1 MLNLRPILFVVGL
14 VLSKLALFMYVPT
27 IVAFITGTGG
37 FLDFAQAVI
46 ITHIVAFICLTIGR
60 TSDFRLSV
68 RDMFLITSLVWTVA
82 SAFAALPFVF
92 INHISFTDAYFET
105 MSGLTTTGSTVL
117 SGLDDMALSILLWR
131 SILQWLGGVGFIV
144 MAVAVLPMLN
154 VGGMKLFQT
163 ESSDWSDKSS
173 PRAKTVAKNIV
184 AVYLVLTLLCIM
196 GYMLTGMGLF
206 DAINHAFTTLSTGGY
221 STSDSSMNHFSN
233 GAHWVATLFMFLGGL
248 PFLLFVATLRKRSPL
263 VLLKDAQVQ
272 GFFLLFIVASLIVA
286 AWLNLHNGY
295 SVLDALRIS
304 MFNIVS
310 VVTTTGY
317 GLDDFSAWGALPTT
331 LFGFI
336 MMVGACSGSTAG
348 GIKIFRFQI
357 CFALLKNQMM
367 RLIHP
372 NGVFVQRYNQRPVNE
387 DIVRSVVAFGLT
399 FAITIILIAGCLSA
413 MGLDPVTSISGSI
426 TAVANVG
433 PGMGTVIGPTGN
445 FAPLPDAAKWVLS
458 FGMLMGRLEI
468 LTILVLFFPAFWRR

>member
-1 MLNLRPILFVVGL
+1 MLNLRPILFVIGL

-27 IVAFITGTGG
+27 IVAFVTGTGG

-46 ITHIVAFICLTIGR
+46 ITHIAAFICLTLGR
-60 TSDFRLSV
+60 TSNFRLNV
-68 RDMFLITSLVWTVA
+68 RDMFLITSLVWTIA

-117 SGLDDMALSILLWR
+117 SGLDTMAPSILLWR

-184 AVYLVLTLLCIM
+184 IVYLVLTLLCII

-221 STSDSSMNHFSN
+221 STSDSSMNKFSN

-248 PFLLFVATLRKRSPL
+248 PFLLFVATIRKRSPK

-272 GFFLLFIVASLIVA
+272 GFFILFIAASLVVA
-286 AWLNLHNGY
+286 IWLNIHNSY
-295 SVLDALRIS
+295 PMMDALRVS

-317 GLDDFSAWGALPTT
+317 GLDDFTAWGALPTT

-372 NGVFVQRYNQRPVNE
+372 QGVFVQRYNQRPVNE

-445 FAPLPDAAKWVLS
+445 FAPLPDTAKWVLS

>member
-1 MLNLRPILFVVGL
+1 MLNLRPILFVIGL
-14 VLSKLALFMYVPT
+14 VLSKLALFMYLPT
-27 IVAFITGTGG
+27 IVAFVTGTGG

-46 ITHIVAFICLTIGR
+46 ITHVVAFICLTLGR
-60 TSDFRLSV
+60 TADFRLNV
-68 RDMFLITSLVWTVA
+68 RDMFLITSLVWTIA
-82 SAFAALPFVF
+82 SAFAALPFVL

-117 SGLDDMALSILLWR
+117 SGLDNMALSILLWR

-184 AVYLVLTLLCIM
+184 VVYLVLTLLCIIS
-196 GYMLTGMGLF
+196 YMLTGMGLF

-248 PFLLFVATLRKRSPL
+248 PFLLFVATLRKRNPM

-295 SVLDALRIS
+295 PVLDALRIA

-317 GLDDFSAWGALPTT
+317 GLDDFSAWGALSTT

-445 FAPLPDAAKWVLS
+445 FASLPDAAKWVLS

>member
-1 MLNLRPILFVVGL
+1 MLNLRPILFVIGL

-27 IVAFITGTGG
+27 IVAFVTGTGG

-46 ITHIVAFICLTIGR
+46 ITHIVAFICLTFGR
-60 TSDFRLSV
+60 TSDFRLNV
-68 RDMFLITSLVWTVA
+68 RDMFLITSLVWTIA

-248 PFLLFVATLRKRSPL
+248 PFLLFVATLRKRSPM

>member
-233 GAHWVATLFMFLGGL
+233 GAHWIATLFMFLGGL
-248 PFLLFVATLRKRSPL
+248 PFLLFVATLRKRSPM

-272 GFFLLFIVASLIVA
+272 GFFLLFIVASLVVA
-286 AWLNLHNGY
+286 AWLNLNNGY
-295 SVLDALRIS
+295 SVLDALRVS

-317 GLDDFSAWGALPTT
+317 GLDDFTAWGALPTT

>member
-1 MLNLRPILFVVGL
+1 MLNLRPILFVIGL

-27 IVAFITGTGG
+27 IVAFVTGTGG

-46 ITHIVAFICLTIGR
+46 ITHIVAFICLTFGR
-60 TSDFRLSV
+60 TSDFRLNV
-68 RDMFLITSLVWTVA
+68 RDMFLITSLVWTIA

-184 AVYLVLTLLCIM
+184 VVYLVLTLLCIM

-233 GAHWVATLFMFLGGL
+233 GAHWIATLFMFLGGL
-248 PFLLFVATLRKRSPL
+248 PFLLFVATLRKRSPM

-272 GFFLLFIVASLIVA
+272 GFFLLFIVASLVVA
-286 AWLNLHNGY
+286 AWLNLNNGY
-295 SVLDALRIS
+295 PVVDALRIS

-317 GLDDFSAWGALPTT
+317 GLDDFTAWGALPTT

-399 FAITIILIAGCLSA
+399 FVITIILIAGCLSA

>member
-248 PFLLFVATLRKRSPL
+248 PFLLFVATLRKRSPM

-272 GFFLLFIVASLIVA
+272 GFFLLFIVASLVVA
-286 AWLNLHNGY
+286 AWLTLNNGY
-295 SVLDALRIS
+295 SVLDALRVS

-317 GLDDFSAWGALPTT
+317 GLDDFTAWGALPTT

>member
-1 MLNLRPILFVVGL
+1 MLNIRPILFVIGL
-14 VLSKLALFMYVPT
+14 VLSKLALFMYIPT
-27 IVAFITGTGG
+27 LVAFVSGTEG
-37 FLDFAQAVI
+37 FIEFAQAVI
-46 ITHIVAFICLTIGR
+46 ITHLMAFFCLTLGR
-60 TSDFRLSV
+60 TATFRLNV
-68 RDMFLITSLVWTVA
+68 RDMFLITSLVWTIA

-105 MSGLTTTGSTVL
+105 MSGITTTGSTVL
-117 SGLDDMALSILLWR
+117 SGLDEMAPSILLWR

-184 AVYLVLTLLCIM
+184 AVYLILTGMCIV

-221 STSDSSMNHFSN
+221 STSDGSMNHFSN

-248 PFLLFVATLRKRSPL
+248 PFLLFVSALRKRRIQE
-263 VLLKDAQVQ
+263 LLTDAQVK
-272 GFFLLFIVASLIVA
+272 GFFLLFIITSGVVAV
-286 AWLNLHNGY
+286 WLTLHNDY
-295 SVLDALRIS
+295 SVLDALRVS

-310 VVTTTGY
+310 VVTTTGF
-317 GLDDFSAWGALPTT
+317 GLDDFTAWGALPTT
-331 LFGFI
+331 LFAFL
-336 MMVGACSGSTAG
+336 MMSGACSGSTSG
-348 GIKIFRFQI
+348 GIKVFRFQI
-357 CFALLKNQMM
+357 GFALLNKQMM
-367 RLIHP
+367 KLIHP
-372 NGVFVQRYNQRPVNE
+372 SGVFVQRYNQRPVNE
-387 DIVRSVVAFGLT
+387 DIVRSVIAFGLT
-399 FAITIILIAGCLSA
+399 FFITIIVIAGSLSA
-413 MGLDPVTSISGSI
+413 MGLDPITSISGAI

-433 PGMGTVIGPTGN
+433 PGIGSVIGPSGN
-445 FAPLPDAAKWVLS
+445 FAPLPDAAKWILS
-458 FGMLMGRLEI
+458 LGMLMGRLEI

>member
-233 GAHWVATLFMFLGGL
+233 GAHWIATLFMFLGGL
-248 PFLLFVATLRKRSPL
+248 PFLLFVATLRKRSPM

-272 GFFLLFIVASLIVA
+272 GFFLLFIVASLVVA
-286 AWLNLHNGY
+286 AWLNLNNGY
-295 SVLDALRIS
+295 SVLDALRVS

-317 GLDDFSAWGALPTT
+317 GLDDFTDWGALPTT